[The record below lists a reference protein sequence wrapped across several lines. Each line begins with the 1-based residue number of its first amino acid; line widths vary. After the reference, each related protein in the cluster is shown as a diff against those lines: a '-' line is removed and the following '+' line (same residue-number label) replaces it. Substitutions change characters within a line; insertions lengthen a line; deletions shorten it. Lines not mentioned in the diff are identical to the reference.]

1 MAPNRAKYQKLRFAG
16 DLLED
21 GCCNY
26 AKKAQSDQKNLW
38 KMYKVSVSIKQINKN
53 VAYKKSVYSENPK
66 TMSHE

>member
-1 MAPNRAKYQKLRFAG
+1 MASNRAKYQKLRFAG

-38 KMYKVSVSIKQINKN
+38 KMYKVSVSITKYATYILN
-53 VAYKKSVYSENPK
+53 VTFSFDAGTYKANQ
-66 TMSHE
+66 

>member
-21 GCCNY
+21 GCCTY

-38 KMYKVSVSIKQINKN
+38 KMYKVSVSITKYATYILN
-53 VAYKKSVYSENPK
+53 VTFSFDTGTYKANQ
-66 TMSHE
+66 

>member
-1 MAPNRAKYQKLRFAG
+1 MAPNRAKYQKLRFVG

-38 KMYKVSVSIKQINKN
+38 KMYKVSVSITKYATYILN
-53 VAYKKSVYSENPK
+53 VTFSFDTGTYKANQ
-66 TMSHE
+66 

>member
-1 MAPNRAKYQKLRFAG
+1 MASNRAKYQKLRFAG

-38 KMYKVSVSIKQINKN
+38 KMYKVSVSITKYATYILN
-53 VAYKKSVYSENPK
+53 VTFSFDTGTYKANQ
-66 TMSHE
+66 

>member
-38 KMYKVSVSIKQINKN
+38 KMYKVSVSVTKYATYILN
-53 VAYKKSVYSENPK
+53 VTFSFDTGTYKANQ
-66 TMSHE
+66 

>member
-38 KMYKVSVSIKQINKN
+38 KMYKVSVSITKYATYILN
-53 VAYKKSVYSENPK
+53 VIFSFDTGTYKANQ
-66 TMSHE
+66 

>member
-38 KMYKVSVSIKQINKN
+38 KMYKVSVSITKYATYILN
-53 VAYKKSVYSENPK
+53 VTFSFDTGTYKANQ
-66 TMSHE
+66 

>member
-1 MAPNRAKYQKLRFAG
+1 MAPNRAKYQKLRFAR

-38 KMYKVSVSIKQINKN
+38 KMYKVSVSITKYATYILN
-53 VAYKKSVYSENPK
+53 VTFSFDTGTYKANQ
-66 TMSHE
+66 

>member
-21 GCCNY
+21 GYCNY

-38 KMYKVSVSIKQINKN
+38 KMYKVSVSITKYATYILN
-53 VAYKKSVYSENPK
+53 VTFSFDTGTYKANQ
-66 TMSHE
+66 